1 MPQESLVYPRIHY
14 GFPWEERLPDAPG
27 GLILVVAQ
35 GESAP
40 YSALHR
46 QISNC
51 RLQIVRQSE
60 QALEQFLSSAV
71 DVVLLEHSLDHA
83 SLDLLSRFKVGKPSV
98 PVIVIAEQSSESQ
111 AIEAFRRGARDY
123 FSKPLELDELAWT
136 LRALLSIR
144 QTGLGRTAQAGAS
157 SLEKALNFIQRNY
170 RSSLSLQRVAD
181 KSGMS
186 LSTFVRRFK
195 KKTGM
200 TFVDYV
206 NSLRISS
213 ARSLLRNSDLSLLQ
227 ISLACGYDNQ
237 CHFKRT
243 FKKIVGL
250 TPGQYRRS
258 LKDIH

>member
-1 MPQESLVYPRIHY
+1 MPKESFVYPRIHY
-14 GFPWEERLPDAPG
+14 GFPWEERLSDATG
-27 GLILVVAQ
+27 GMILVVAQ
-35 GESAP
+35 GENAT

-46 QISNC
+46 QISGC
-51 RLQIVRQSE
+51 RLHIVRQWE

-71 DVVLLEHSLDHA
+71 DVVLLEHSQDHA
-83 SLDLLSRFKVGKPSV
+83 SLELLSRFKVGKPSV
-98 PVIVIAEQSSESQ
+98 PVIVIAEHSSESQ

-123 FSKPLELDELAWT
+123 FSKPLELDELAWA

-144 QTGLGRTAQAGAS
+144 QTGLGRPVQVGAS
-157 SLEKALNFIQRNY
+157 SLEKALNFIQINY
-170 RSSLSLQRVAD
+170 RSPLSLQRVAD

-186 LSTFVRRFK
+186 LSSFVRRFK

-213 ARSLLRNSDLSLLQ
+213 ARSLLRNPDLSLLQ
-227 ISLACGYDNQ
+227 ISLACGYGNQ
-237 CHFKRT
+237 CHFNRI

-250 TPGQYRRS
+250 TPGQYRKS